1 MMNDNTKPGFIYCDR
16 RIPYSIINEE
26 SETPMYVQEKF
37 KRVFEYYDIYKRV
50 QNLQPKELM
59 PITLLLTLS
68 IKCVQG

>member
-37 KRVFEYYDIYKRV
+37 KRVFEYYDI
-50 QNLQPKELM
+50 
-59 PITLLLTLS
+59 
-68 IKCVQG
+68 